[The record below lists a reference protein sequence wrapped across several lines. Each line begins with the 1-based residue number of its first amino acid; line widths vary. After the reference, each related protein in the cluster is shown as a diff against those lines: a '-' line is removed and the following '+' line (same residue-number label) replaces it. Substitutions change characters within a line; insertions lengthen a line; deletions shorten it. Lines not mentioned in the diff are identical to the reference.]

1 MIGIDIGISLLMAE
15 NQRTQF
21 VWNTFMKDPAAQNGM
36 NLAGFQPGSTLGMS
50 YVEILGVV
58 CKYGSFPR

>member
-1 MIGIDIGISLLMAE
+1 MNNLTKPSMSSKRRLLPSPSAQKGMMRAGLMLMAE

-36 NLAGFQPGSTLGMS
+36 TLAGFQPG
-50 YVEILGVV
+50 
-58 CKYGSFPR
+58 

>member
-1 MIGIDIGISLLMAE
+1 LMAE

>member
-1 MIGIDIGISLLMAE
+1 MKNEEVQKGMMRAGLMLTAE

-36 NLAGFQPGSTLGMS
+36 TLAGFQPG
-50 YVEILGVV
+50 
-58 CKYGSFPR
+58 

>member
-1 MIGIDIGISLLMAE
+1 MKNEEVQKGMMRAGLMLMAE

-36 NLAGFQPGSTLGMS
+36 TLAGFQPG
-50 YVEILGVV
+50 
-58 CKYGSFPR
+58 

>member
-1 MIGIDIGISLLMAE
+1 VKDSGLGQGFVWEQFMKNEEAQKGMIRAGLMLMAE

-36 NLAGFQPGSTLGMS
+36 TLAGFQPG
-50 YVEILGVV
+50 
-58 CKYGSFPR
+58 